1 MKLNNKFA
9 LISVAL
15 MTGAACLTACS
26 SDEVAENPGLSAD
39 GESVKTQFALN
50 IPVAGRNARMN
61 AEEAQAN
68 KNFRGMED
76 IYLIPRKNN
85 NEVSEAET
93 RETLIKLADIKGDN
107 PGFLGDESATEGTKN
122 VKVYKDVNVPIGT
135 QGFLFYSHAQ
145 QGSGNKDT
153 QSSADNFKY
162 GVLHNNPTLTDNPK
176 IKDIKY
182 NLVKAAGTDQV
193 QKNTILNTLNAVVKA
208 FGDQQDETQGYGKL
222 LKNFKTLTAGSAESV
237 RLTLQALYNKVAD
250 LKDDNTAA
258 AIKKA
263 IVGEN
268 GQGGPLTATGST
280 GAYTLKWTK
289 DNSFPRN
296 INLPDGA
303 AIVTCEKNENAFDW
317 ATNPSIG
324 ATGGDLVNV
333 QNITFPAS
341 LYYYTQTDVKVANT
355 DQNWPTN
362 TGAWTAENAF
372 QGWGNEVKADTRK
385 IALAQ
390 TINYAVAQLA
400 LSVKCATPVLEANVV
415 EGADQVGQNVTVPSQ
430 GFNVTGV
437 LVGGQP
443 DKVGYN
449 FQPIGTNF
457 NQTVYD
463 SVIANPKDNA
473 NNSNAAGIAAKYNP
487 NGDYSEY
494 TYTLLLPNKTQSKEQ
509 NVVHFAVEFENTSG
523 VDFRGVNGIIPAGG
537 KFYLVGKL
545 NPASNSSS
553 SSKASAVFESDFQ
566 TIAKINIKSLKKAY
580 NTIPDLRSTNLELG
594 LAVDLEWQQGL
605 EFSVDIE

>member
-85 NEVSEAET
+85 NEVGEAET
-93 RETLIKLADIKGDN
+93 RETLIKLANIKGDN
-107 PGFLGDESATEGTKN
+107 PGFLEDQSATEGTKN

-135 QGFLFYSHAQ
+135 QGFLFYSHAE
-145 QGSGNKDT
+145 QGDGNVTDAT
-153 QSSADNFKY
+153 DEFKN
-162 GVLHNNPTLTDNPK
+162 GVLSNGGTLTDK
-176 IKDIKY
+176 SMITDIKY
-182 NLVKAAGTDQV
+182 KLVKAASTNET
-193 QKNTILNTLNAVVKA
+193 QKNQILNTLNAVVQA
-208 FGDQQDETQGYGKL
+208 FGTQDDTTQGYGKL
-222 LKNFKTLTAGSAESV
+222 LANLKTLTAGSAESV
-237 RLTLQALYNKVAD
+237 RLVLQALYNKVAS
-250 LKDDNTAA
+250 NTNDQTAT

-268 GQGGPLTATGST
+268 GQGGPLVATGDA
-280 GAYTLKWTK
+280 GAYTLAWAGEGNTY
-289 DNSFPRN
+289 PRS

-303 AIVTCEKNENAFDW
+303 AIVTFTDNAFAW
-317 ATNPSIG
+317 AENPSIG
-324 ATGGDLVNV
+324 TTDDNVNV
-333 QNITFPAS
+333 KNITFPAS

-443 DKVGYN
+443 DEVGYN
-449 FQPIGTNF
+449 FQPIGTKLD
-457 NQTVYD
+457 QTVYD
-463 SVIANPKDNA
+463 SVIANPKDMAKNEK
-473 NNSNAAGIAAKYNP
+473 AAGIAAKYSN
-487 NGDYSEY
+487 NGEYSDF

-509 NVVHFAVEFENTSG
+509 NVVHFAIEFENTSG

-537 KFYLVGKL
+537 KFYLIGKL
-545 NPASNSSS
+545 NPA
-553 SSKASAVFESDFQ
+553 KATQNNTKAQAVFESDFQ
-566 TIAKINIKSLKKAY
+566 TKAKINIKSLKNAY

>member
-1 MKLNNKFA
+1 MKLNNKFT

-85 NEVSEAET
+85 NEVGEAET
-93 RETLIKLADIKGDN
+93 RETLIKLANIKGDN
-107 PGFLGDESATEGTKN
+107 PGFLEDQSATEGTKN

-545 NPASNSSS
+545 NPAANSSS

>member
-26 SDEVAENPGLSAD
+26 SDEVTENPGLSAD

-145 QGSGNKDT
+145 QGSGQVDT
-153 QSSADNFKY
+153 QSSATNFKY
-162 GVLHNNPTLTDNPK
+162 GVLHNDPTLTDNPK

-193 QKNTILNTLNAVVKA
+193 QKETILNTLNAVVNA
-208 FGDQQDETQGYGKL
+208 FGNQQDETQGYGKL

-250 LKDDNTAA
+250 LKGDNTAA

-289 DNSFPRN
+289 DNTFPRN

-303 AIVTCEKNENAFDW
+303 AIVTCEKNAFDW

-324 ATGGDLVNV
+324 ATGGDHVNV

-372 QGWGNEVKADTRK
+372 QDWGNEVKADTRK

-415 EGADQVGQNVTVPSQ
+415 KDADQVGQNVTVPSQ

-443 DKVGYN
+443 DEVGYN
-449 FQPIGTNF
+449 FQPIGTKF

-463 SVIANPKDNA
+463 SVIANPKDMAKNEK
-473 NNSNAAGIAAKYNP
+473 AAGIAAKYSN

-494 TYTLLLPNKTQSKEQ
+494 TYTLLLPNKTLSKEQ
-509 NVVHFAVEFENTSG
+509 TAVHFAIEFENTSG

-537 KFYLVGKL
+537 KFYLIGKL
-545 NPASNSSS
+545 NPA
-553 SSKASAVFESDFQ
+553 KATQNNTKAQAVFESDFQ
-566 TIAKINIKSLKKAY
+566 TKAKINIKSLKNAY

>member
-1 MKLNNKFA
+1 MKLNNKFT

-76 IYLIPRKNN
+76 IYLITRKNN
-85 NEVSEAET
+85 NEVGEAET
-93 RETLIKLADIKGDN
+93 RETLIKLANIKGDN
-107 PGFLGDESATEGTKN
+107 PGFLEDQSATEGTKN
-122 VKVYKDVNVPIGT
+122 VKVYKNVNVPIGT

-162 GVLHNNPTLTDNPK
+162 GVLHNDPTLTDNPK

-193 QKNTILNTLNAVVKA
+193 QKETILNTLNAVVNA
-208 FGDQQDETQGYGKL
+208 FGNQQDETQGYGKL

-250 LKDDNTAA
+250 LQNDNTAT
-258 AIKKA
+258 AIKEA
-263 IVGEN
+263 IVGKN
-268 GQGGPLTATGST
+268 GQNGPLTATGST
-280 GAYTLKWTK
+280 GAYTLKWAK
-289 DNSFPRN
+289 DNTFPRN

-303 AIVTCEKNENAFDW
+303 AIVTCEKNAFDW
-317 ATNPSIG
+317 VKNPSIG
-324 ATGGDLVNV
+324 ATDNNVNV
-333 QNITFPAS
+333 ENITFPAS

-443 DKVGYN
+443 DEVGYN
-449 FQPIGTNF
+449 FQPIGTKLD
-457 NQTVYD
+457 QTVYD
-463 SVIANPKDNA
+463 SVIANPKDMAKNEK
-473 NNSNAAGIAAKYNP
+473 AAGIAAKYSN
-487 NGDYSEY
+487 NGEYSDF

-509 NVVHFAVEFENTSG
+509 NVVHFAIEFENTSG

-537 KFYLVGKL
+537 KFYLIGKL
-545 NPASNSSS
+545 NPA
-553 SSKASAVFESDFQ
+553 KATQNNTKAQAVFESDFQ
-566 TIAKINIKSLKKAY
+566 TKAKINIKSLKNAY

>member
-1 MKLNNKFA
+1 MKLNNKFT

-85 NEVSEAET
+85 NEVGEAET
-93 RETLIKLADIKGDN
+93 RETLIKLANIKGDN
-107 PGFLGDESATEGTKN
+107 PGFLEDQSATEGTKN

-487 NGDYSEY
+487 NGNYSEY